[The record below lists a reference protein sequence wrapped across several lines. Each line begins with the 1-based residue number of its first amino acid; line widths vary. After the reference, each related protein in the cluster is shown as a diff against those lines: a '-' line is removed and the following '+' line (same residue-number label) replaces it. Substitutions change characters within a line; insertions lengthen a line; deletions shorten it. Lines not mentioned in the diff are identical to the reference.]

1 MKQPSRHLKGHK
13 PSSHDGCSVTAE
25 VIQRTQTPC
34 AHRAPRRLR
43 QGGSSVPRAQAAP
56 RDQGTPLL
64 KKGAQSSEWSSMLD
78 WGWWLSPERWCSG
91 CLWELWQPGRACRN
105 AQWFSERTF
114 FLCRFPW
121 QQLLLCPPHPRPAQ
135 RCGPP
140 VGTPE
145 HYPPETEWAE
155 VSSHLGPRRG
165 LTFTQLPLACH
176 SAVLPK
182 NCPLF
187 A

>member
-1 MKQPSRHLKGHK
+1 MGVASQQRWPRGHRL
-13 PSSHDGCSVTAE
+13 PVHVEPPEDSLSPP
-25 VIQRTQTPC
+25 QRWTGGD
-34 AHRAPRRLR
+34 R